1 MNSKWSGLEQNMK
14 QSGIDTL
21 LITDPKHV
29 YYLTGFLSDPHERFL
44 GAVLQSGNE
53 PFMLVPALDEE
64 AARAASDITDII
76 THQDTDNPYQILA
89 TKLKGKIGTIGLEK
103 DNLSMTRYESVQE
116 ALSFSASFD
125 VGPWLRELRMHKS
138 AEEVGKLRHAISLIE
153 QVLQEA
159 LKQVKEGVSENELVA
174 EVEYQIRKL
183 GADGP
188 SFDSMVLFGE
198 NAALPHG
205 IPGKRLLQRGD
216 LVMFDIGVYADGYAS
231 DITRT
236 FAYGEI
242 TEEQTRIYNTVL
254 AANEAAIAQIRPGIS
269 FGSIDKAARDL
280 ITEAGY
286 GEYFLHRLGHGLG
299 IDVHE
304 FPSVHGMNDLLM
316 SAGNVFTVE
325 PGIYVPRVAGV
336 RIEDDVLVTESGV
349 EVLTTFPKQL
359 TFIG

>member
-89 TKLKGKIGTIGLEK
+89 AKLKGKIGTIGLEK
-103 DNLSMTRYESVQE
+103 DNLSMTRYESLQE

-153 QVLQEA
+153 QVLQKA

-254 AANEAAIAQIRPGIS
+254 AANEAAIAQIRPGVS